1 MVIVF
6 LLYMILTWI
15 ALFFRMFFKATYTM
29 SPQLVARVSQADSV
43 CLARMMQNAAPH
55 VHMTAYEAFLLTSKN
70 PTLLMSYKW
79 HSTEPFAH
87 IDRASLQ
94 CEWTPKKIAPPP
106 PVVPVVADVPAVPE
120 VPAVV
125 LPAVPSV
132 PSLQPIQLERQ
143 TTVQLPEEPVAKPFE
158 AIVEIP
164 VEELPYWD
172 EKPPER
178 LWVPAVIKE
187 KHENEKLENEK
198 AKTRTRRKASKG
210 TK

>member
-43 CLARMMQNAAPH
+43 CLSRMMQNAAPH

-79 HSTEPFAH
+79 HSTESFAH

-94 CEWTPKKIAPPP
+94 CEWTPKKIAPPALVP
-106 PVVPVVADVPAVPE
+106 AEAVAKAPAVPIVPDVVPDVVVEAPVAVPE
-120 VPAVV
+120 VP
-125 LPAVPSV
+125 LPAPTT
-132 PSLQPIQLERQ
+132 LERS
-143 TTVQLPEEPVAKPFE
+143 TAEPTSEPEEQP
-158 AIVEIP
+158 
-164 VEELPYWD
+164 
-172 EKPPER
+172 
-178 LWVPAVIKE
+178 
-187 KHENEKLENEK
+187 
-198 AKTRTRRKASKG
+198 TRRRKKTKG
-210 TK
+210 TKGGTK